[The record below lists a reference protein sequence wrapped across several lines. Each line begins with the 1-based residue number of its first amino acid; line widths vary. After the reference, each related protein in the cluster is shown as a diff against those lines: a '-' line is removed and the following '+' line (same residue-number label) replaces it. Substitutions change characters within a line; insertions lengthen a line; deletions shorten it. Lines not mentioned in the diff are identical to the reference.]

1 MNFPFNINNIN
12 DLYKNSE
19 SGSGG
24 FFPLGKGVLWHSG
37 IHINST
43 ETKEFSPIQNGKV
56 ILYRLS
62 NNYQS
67 VDLPKVI
74 SKEKFLTNET
84 YYSDFYICSSK
95 NKEEYELKEK
105 GAKEYVSDCF
115 VMLKHELNIDALTP
129 SSFVFYTLYM
139 NLEPTADL
147 YSDTKFHIDGK
158 IHFLSDEERFSP
170 DIIGKPG
177 LDKKNRYLDYVLILE
192 KDLKSYSSVKSKNK
206 MMFHGINTKT
216 TLYNRSLIKPINEIL
231 SETLFIPRHTHF
243 CVEEYS
249 KDGENLAKLI
259 SIKSFRV
266 YLKTKDGLQGE
277 NFKVGNQYVLKD
289 FSKIWFSN
297 GQSIDFSKDS
307 SGLNDKEKYLYE
319 LLKNDLQLLQNKSVT
334 VVNVTKNGQP
344 AIHIATSKKKK
355 FWLLNDSGIFAQN
368 DGMIKEDC
376 EVKTYSENPCLY
388 DYNPIE
394 TTDELRKSILN
405 IEDEEYKDSKNTVY
419 YRAIN
424 KTDFFF
430 ITEKDKKD
438 CFKSCYDWDE
448 WFFTY
453 TASNENSLYSEN
465 TTLTE
470 SLIEW
475 YEDKRKKYNWITIA
489 LAPWWG
495 TLPNLTWKFLQL
507 LYDAK
512 KDIKA
517 AEQMPIEYRKC
528 ICKHPI
534 EWDASVID
542 KLSDTKQDKQN
553 DQITVNNDYISY
565 LKNVAKVTDIWKEGL
580 SKIFKTNSLYFAHP
594 LYFINHFEKC
604 GAFEFN
610 PYAGLTYKGVKVV
623 DNPGFAPYLGEGKGI
638 NGYAQM
644 TWEFNGTTTADGGTT
659 YHAGLDFAISFS
671 ECNKIPIHSLIQGKV
686 VAAID
691 YGNTN
696 FGNCI
701 IIRSSL
707 NSTYY
712 YIVAHMSKTKPSLK
726 VGDDVFPGKV
736 VGYVGNTGK
745 QYTSWYRTAE
755 GDDKQRDLQL
765 INESDR
771 QYGYGAHLHVQ
782 FINYTGDLI
791 GKDSKNNDALKLSV
805 NSYSYNPIYYS
816 DKWKGKK

>member
-1 MNFPFNINNIN
+1 M
-12 DLYKNSE
+12 
-19 SGSGG
+19 
-24 FFPLGKGVLWHSG
+24 GKGVLWHSG

-43 ETKEFSPIQNGKV
+43 EAKEFSPIQNGKV

-206 MMFHGINTKT
+206 MLFHGINAKT
-216 TLYNRSLIKPINEIL
+216 TLYNRSLVKPINEIL

-319 LLKNDLQLLQNKSVT
+319 LLKNDLHLLQNKSVT

-344 AIHIATSKKKK
+344 AIHIATSKKKN
-355 FWLLNDSGIFAQN
+355 FWLLNDSGIFA
-368 DGMIKEDC
+368 
-376 EVKTYSENPCLY
+376 
-388 DYNPIE
+388 
-394 TTDELRKSILN
+394 
-405 IEDEEYKDSKNTVY
+405 
-419 YRAIN
+419 
-424 KTDFFF
+424 
-430 ITEKDKKD
+430 
-438 CFKSCYDWDE
+438 
-448 WFFTY
+448 
-453 TASNENSLYSEN
+453 
-465 TTLTE
+465 
-470 SLIEW
+470 
-475 YEDKRKKYNWITIA
+475 
-489 LAPWWG
+489 
-495 TLPNLTWKFLQL
+495 
-507 LYDAK
+507 
-512 KDIKA
+512 
-517 AEQMPIEYRKC
+517 
-528 ICKHPI
+528 
-534 EWDASVID
+534 
-542 KLSDTKQDKQN
+542 
-553 DQITVNNDYISY
+553 
-565 LKNVAKVTDIWKEGL
+565 
-580 SKIFKTNSLYFAHP
+580 
-594 LYFINHFEKC
+594 
-604 GAFEFN
+604 
-610 PYAGLTYKGVKVV
+610 
-623 DNPGFAPYLGEGKGI
+623 
-638 NGYAQM
+638 
-644 TWEFNGTTTADGGTT
+644 
-659 YHAGLDFAISFS
+659 
-671 ECNKIPIHSLIQGKV
+671 
-686 VAAID
+686 
-691 YGNTN
+691 
-696 FGNCI
+696 
-701 IIRSSL
+701 
-707 NSTYY
+707 
-712 YIVAHMSKTKPSLK
+712 
-726 VGDDVFPGKV
+726 
-736 VGYVGNTGK
+736 
-745 QYTSWYRTAE
+745 
-755 GDDKQRDLQL
+755 
-765 INESDR
+765 
-771 QYGYGAHLHVQ
+771 
-782 FINYTGDLI
+782 
-791 GKDSKNNDALKLSV
+791 
-805 NSYSYNPIYYS
+805 
-816 DKWKGKK
+816 

>member
-43 ETKEFSPIQNGKV
+43 ETKEFSPMQNGKV

-249 KDGENLAKLI
+249 KDGEKLAKLI

-266 YLKTKDGLQGE
+266 YLKTKGGLQGE

-289 FSKIWFSN
+289 SSKIWFSN
-297 GQSIDFSKDS
+297 GQSIDFNKDS

-319 LLKNDLQLLQNKSVT
+319 LLKNDLHLLQNKSVT

-344 AIHIATSKKKK
+344 AIHIATSKKKN
-355 FWLLNDSGIFAQN
+355 FWLLNDSGIFA
-368 DGMIKEDC
+368 
-376 EVKTYSENPCLY
+376 
-388 DYNPIE
+388 
-394 TTDELRKSILN
+394 
-405 IEDEEYKDSKNTVY
+405 
-419 YRAIN
+419 
-424 KTDFFF
+424 
-430 ITEKDKKD
+430 
-438 CFKSCYDWDE
+438 
-448 WFFTY
+448 
-453 TASNENSLYSEN
+453 
-465 TTLTE
+465 
-470 SLIEW
+470 
-475 YEDKRKKYNWITIA
+475 
-489 LAPWWG
+489 
-495 TLPNLTWKFLQL
+495 
-507 LYDAK
+507 
-512 KDIKA
+512 
-517 AEQMPIEYRKC
+517 
-528 ICKHPI
+528 
-534 EWDASVID
+534 
-542 KLSDTKQDKQN
+542 
-553 DQITVNNDYISY
+553 
-565 LKNVAKVTDIWKEGL
+565 
-580 SKIFKTNSLYFAHP
+580 
-594 LYFINHFEKC
+594 
-604 GAFEFN
+604 
-610 PYAGLTYKGVKVV
+610 
-623 DNPGFAPYLGEGKGI
+623 
-638 NGYAQM
+638 
-644 TWEFNGTTTADGGTT
+644 
-659 YHAGLDFAISFS
+659 
-671 ECNKIPIHSLIQGKV
+671 
-686 VAAID
+686 
-691 YGNTN
+691 
-696 FGNCI
+696 
-701 IIRSSL
+701 
-707 NSTYY
+707 
-712 YIVAHMSKTKPSLK
+712 
-726 VGDDVFPGKV
+726 
-736 VGYVGNTGK
+736 
-745 QYTSWYRTAE
+745 
-755 GDDKQRDLQL
+755 
-765 INESDR
+765 
-771 QYGYGAHLHVQ
+771 
-782 FINYTGDLI
+782 
-791 GKDSKNNDALKLSV
+791 
-805 NSYSYNPIYYS
+805 
-816 DKWKGKK
+816 